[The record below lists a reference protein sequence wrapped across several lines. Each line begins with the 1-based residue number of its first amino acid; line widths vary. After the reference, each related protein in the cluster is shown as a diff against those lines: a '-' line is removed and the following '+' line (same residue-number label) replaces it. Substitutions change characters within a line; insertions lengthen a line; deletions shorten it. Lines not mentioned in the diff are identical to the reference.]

1 MHTGLQKQI
10 DKQRF
15 TKMTANNQLYSEPEI
30 LERIFDHIDNKTT
43 DLGNTVW
50 KEPVEHYFSQERFE
64 SEIALLRRL
73 PVVFCLS
80 AMLPDRGSYI
90 ARKAAGTPLL
100 VVRGDDG
107 KVRAFINACRHRGMQ
122 VATGSGSARSF
133 VCPYHAW
140 TYGLEGEL
148 RHIPG
153 HAGFPGVELEGNGL
167 VEVSALESGGLVY
180 VNQSESI
187 DPSSVKDVPELFS
200 DQQIYFDQSEYCDDA
215 NWKLLAETTMEGY
228 HIKSL
233 HKQSF
238 YPYGLDN
245 TTIVENF
252 GAHSRVIFPFKRIEK
267 LRGLEPKD
275 QHLSG
280 MMTSV
285 YQLFPNVAISVLSKH
300 STVTI
305 FEPISPTRTQ
315 MLIFRA
321 TNLTSDGFST
331 EIDEAKRD
339 ASFVKDAGFDED
351 REAACAIQ
359 GTVSTQANEHLTFG
373 HFEKAIVHFH
383 QTLSQHLSR

>member
-1 MHTGLQKQI
+1 MVTEL
-10 DKQRF
+10 DDDV
-15 TKMTANNQLYSEPEI
+15 NQPADIKTLPLLSEQETI
-30 LERIFDHIDNKTT
+30 ERIFQHIDNRTT
-43 DLGNTVW
+43 DLGDTVW
-50 KEPVEHYFSQERFE
+50 QEPVAHYHSQERFDAE
-64 SEIALLRRL
+64 LLLLRQSPIPFCPSAAL
-73 PVVFCLS
+73 PEN
-80 AMLPDRGSYI
+80 GSYV
-90 ARKAAGTPLL
+90 ARSASGTPLL
-100 VVRGDDG
+100 VARGNDG
-107 KVRAFINACRHRGMQ
+107 VARAFINACRHRGMQ
-122 VATGSGSARSF
+122 VASGQGCQKNFS
-133 VCPYHAW
+133 CPYHAW

-331 EIDEAKRD
+331 EIEEAKRD

>member
-1 MHTGLQKQI
+1 MVAN
-10 DKQRF
+10 
-15 TKMTANNQLYSEPEI
+15 TKLLSEPDI
-30 LERIFDHIDNKTT
+30 LQRIFDHIDNKTT
-43 DLGNTVW
+43 DLGHSVW
-50 KEPVEHYFSQERFE
+50 KEPVESYWSEERFDA
-64 SEIALLRRL
+64 EIALLRRL

-80 AMLPDRGSYI
+80 AMLPDKGSYI
-90 ARKAAGTPLL
+90 ARKAGGTPLL
-100 VVRGDDG
+100 VARGEDG

-122 VATGSGSARSF
+122 VAKDEGCAKSF

-140 TYGLEGEL
+140 TYGLDGEL

-153 HAGFPGVELEGNGL
+153 ATGFPGVERDGNGL
-167 VEVSALESGGLVY
+167 VEVSALEKGGLVF
-180 VNQSESI
+180 VNQTDSIDSESI
-187 DPSSVKDVPELFS
+187 ADIPDFFS
-200 DQQIYFDQSEYCDDA
+200 DQQVYFDQSEYFDDA

-233 HKQSF
+233 HKKSF

-267 LRGLEPKD
+267 LRGLAPKN
-275 QHLSG
+275 QHLNG
-280 MMTSV
+280 MITSV

-315 MLIFRA
+315 MLIFRI
-321 TNLTSDGFST
+321 TNAKPDGAST
-331 EIDEAKRD
+331 EVDEAKRD

-359 GTVSTQANEHLTFG
+359 GTVNTKANDHLTFG

-383 QTLSQHLSR
+383 QTLSKHLFR

>member
-1 MHTGLQKQI
+1 MNSNIPL
-10 DKQRF
+10 
-15 TKMTANNQLYSEPEI
+15 LSEPEL

-43 DLGNTVW
+43 DLGDTVR
-50 KEPVEHYFSQERFE
+50 KEPVSNYLSEERFN
-64 SEIALLRRL
+64 SEIDLLRRL

-80 AMLPDRGSYI
+80 AMLPDKGSYV
-90 ARKAAGTPLL
+90 ARKAAGSPLL

-122 VATGSGSARSF
+122 VAKDSGCARAF

-153 HAGFPGVELEGNGL
+153 HAGFPGVELENNGL
-167 VEVSALESGGLVY
+167 VEVGAMEKGGLVY
-180 VNQSESI
+180 VNQSGPVDASMLE
-187 DPSSVKDVPELFS
+187 DMPDLFTTE
-200 DQQIYFDQSEYCDDA
+200 QEYFDQSEYTDDA

-233 HKQSF
+233 HKKSF
-238 YPYGLDN
+238 FPYGHDN
-245 TTIVENF
+245 TTVVENF
-252 GAHSRVIFPFKRIEK
+252 GSHSRVIFPFKRIEK
-267 LRGLEPKD
+267 LRDVDAKD
-275 QHLSG
+275 QHLNG
-280 MMTSV
+280 MVTSV
-285 YQLFPNVAISVLSKH
+285 YQLFPNVAVSVLSKH

-305 FEPISPTRTQ
+305 FEPLSPTRTL
-315 MLIFRA
+315 MLIYRA
-321 TNLTSDGFST
+321 TNKTSDGMT
-331 EIDEAKRD
+331 TNIEEAKRD

-359 GTVSTQANEHLTFG
+359 GTLDTRANQHLTFG

-383 QTLSQHLSR
+383 ENLEKHLSN

>member
-1 MHTGLQKQI
+1 MHTKTPLLGEQKILQ
-10 DKQRF
+10 
-15 TKMTANNQLYSEPEI
+15 
-30 LERIFDHIDNKTT
+30 RIFDHIDNKTT
-43 DLGNTVW
+43 DLGDTVW
-50 KEPVEHYFSQERFE
+50 QEPVANYLSDARFE

-80 AMLPDRGSYI
+80 AMLPDNGSYI

-107 KVRAFINACRHRGMQ
+107 KVRAFINGCRHRGMQ
-122 VATGSGSARSF
+122 VAKDSGCARAF

-140 TYGLEGEL
+140 TYGLDGEL

-153 HAGFPGVELEGNGL
+153 HSGFPGVELKDNGL
-167 VEVSALESGGLVY
+167 IEVGALEKGGLVY
-180 VNQSESI
+180 VNQGGAV
-187 DPSSVKDVPELFS
+187 DPSMLENVPDFFASE
-200 DQQIYFDQSEYCDDA
+200 QEYFDQSEYTDEA

-233 HKQSF
+233 HKKSF

-245 TTIVENF
+245 ITLVENF
-252 GAHSRVIFPFKRIEK
+252 GLHSRVIFPFKRIEK
-267 LRGLEPKD
+267 LRDIDAKD
-275 QHLSG
+275 QNLDG
-280 MMTSV
+280 MVTSV

-315 MLIFRA
+315 MLIYRA
-321 TNLTSDGFST
+321 TNKSSDGTST
-331 EIDEAKRD
+331 DIEEAKRD

-359 GTVSTQANEHLTFG
+359 GTLDSKANQHLTFG

-383 QTLSQHLSR
+383 QTLAQHLAN

>member
-1 MHTGLQKQI
+1 MVTEL
-10 DKQRF
+10 DDDV
-15 TKMTANNQLYSEPEI
+15 NQPADIKTLPLLSEQETI
-30 LERIFDHIDNKTT
+30 ERIFQHIDNRTT
-43 DLGNTVW
+43 DLGDIVW
-50 KEPVEHYFSQERFE
+50 QEPVAHYHSQERFDAE
-64 SEIALLRRL
+64 LLLLRQSPIPFCPSAAL
-73 PVVFCLS
+73 PE
-80 AMLPDRGSYI
+80 DGSYV
-90 ARKAAGTPLL
+90 ARSASGTPLL
-100 VVRGDDG
+100 VARGNDG
-107 KVRAFINACRHRGMQ
+107 VARAFINACRHRGMQ
-122 VATGSGSARSF
+122 VASGQGCQKNFS
-133 VCPYHAW
+133 CPYHAW

-187 DPSSVKDVPELFS
+187 DPDSVKDVPELFS
-200 DQQIYFDQSEYCDDA
+200 DQQIYFDQSEYFDDA

-331 EIDEAKRD
+331 EIEEAKRD

>member
-1 MHTGLQKQI
+1 MNSNIPL
-10 DKQRF
+10 
-15 TKMTANNQLYSEPEI
+15 LSEPEL

-43 DLGNTVW
+43 DLGDTVR
-50 KEPVEHYFSQERFE
+50 KEPVSNYLSEERFN
-64 SEIALLRRL
+64 SEIDLLRRL

-80 AMLPDRGSYI
+80 AMLPDKGSYV
-90 ARKAAGTPLL
+90 ARKAAGSPLL

-122 VATGSGSARSF
+122 VAKDSGCARAF

-153 HAGFPGVELEGNGL
+153 HAGFPGVELENNGL
-167 VEVSALESGGLVY
+167 VEVGAMEKGGLVY
-180 VNQSESI
+180 VNQSG
-187 DPSSVKDVPELFS
+187 SVDASMLEDMPDLFTTE
-200 DQQIYFDQSEYCDDA
+200 QEYFDQSEYTDDA

-233 HKQSF
+233 HKKSF
-238 YPYGLDN
+238 FPYGHDN
-245 TTIVENF
+245 TTVVENF
-252 GAHSRVIFPFKRIEK
+252 GSHSRVIFPFKRIEK
-267 LRGLEPKD
+267 LRDVDAKD
-275 QHLSG
+275 QHLNG
-280 MMTSV
+280 MVTSV
-285 YQLFPNVAISVLSKH
+285 YQLFPNVAVSVLSKH

-305 FEPISPTRTQ
+305 FEPLSPTRTL
-315 MLIFRA
+315 MLIYRA
-321 TNLTSDGFST
+321 TNKTSDGMT
-331 EIDEAKRD
+331 TNIEEAKRD

-359 GTVSTQANEHLTFG
+359 GTLDTRANQHLTFG

-383 QTLSQHLSR
+383 ENLEKHLSN